1 MQMSSSLST
10 RLHYQHKSIM
20 NIVEGLSD
28 EQIRRQVITGK
39 WSIFENIVH
48 LQTYQHVFIERIK
61 QLLQGN
67 NPVFERYTAEAD
79 PLFLENCGLSSREV
93 LHDLITTRKKMSG
106 EMPKLPETDFE
117 KTANHPVFGTMN
129 FLQWLEFFLLHEA
142 HHLYAVFRL
151 AGKLRQESEQ
161 FRQDETS

>member
-61 QLLQGN
+61 QLLDGN
-67 NPVFERYTAEAD
+67 NPSFERYSAEAD
-79 PLFLENCGLSSREV
+79 PMFLENCGLSSREI
-93 LHDLITTRKKMSG
+93 LHDLITTRKKMSV

-117 KTANHPVFGTMN
+117 KTAKHPVYGELN
-129 FLQWLEFFLLHEA
+129 LLEWLEFFLLHEA
-142 HHLYAVFRL
+142 HHLYTIFRL
-151 AGKLRQESEQ
+151 GANLKQQLEPSPV
-161 FRQDETS
+161 

>member
-10 RLHYQHKSIM
+10 RLHYQHKSII
-20 NIVEGLSD
+20 NIIEGLSD

-61 QLLQGN
+61 QLLDGN
-67 NPVFERYTAEAD
+67 SPSFERYSAEAD
-79 PLFLENCGLSSREV
+79 PMFLENSGLSSREI
-93 LHDLITTRKKMSG
+93 LHDLITTRKKMSV

-117 KTANHPVFGTMN
+117 KTAKHPVYGELN
-129 FLQWLEFFLLHEA
+129 LLEWLEFFLLHEA
-142 HHLYAVFRL
+142 HHLYTIFRL
-151 AGKLRQESEQ
+151 GANLKQQLEPSPV
-161 FRQDETS
+161 